1 MCPRGGDMA
10 WNKPSE
16 GAAKPTPK
24 KPSAMRGIVAGAVVV
39 CAAVAAFYFLFSAD
53 WQTLALWQ

>member
-1 MCPRGGDMA
+1 MA